1 MVGVPGKSQG
11 CNTCRRRK
19 VKCDLEKPHCRRC
32 VSSARQC
39 EGYERYAVFINRGQ
53 QGLQKRERLEEARI
67 PTTSIPSALGFQY
80 ANTPLNF
87 SPSPRQANE
96 TQLISSFWETYCASA
111 TRYPAPTEPAWL
123 YRSISSAT
131 TPTTVTAAPSMLL
144 KQALLSLAYI
154 RIGRLNDDQALII
167 RGQQIYGQ
175 SLRLMQ
181 HALRDPVLA
190 HNDDI
195 LVAAR
200 CMVLYESFESTSG
213 DMAAWEN
220 HILGIARIIHL
231 RGVHQTRDPIS
242 RSVLESIRYNVMIV
256 SLMRSTSCFLGESE
270 WLTVPWAGVSK
281 SLDQRLFDYGFTLA
295 YMMQRSETIS
305 MSTSLSVP
313 SQHRHQELHQSASKR
328 QTIID
333 ILEQTLSC
341 YIGLANLRSEL
352 LATRRQKLRVVN
364 PPSIQSQQLY
374 DEDTTT
380 DEQHMHLARADND
393 PQAISFAIL
402 LALELSFSIFATA
415 LVQHLPDDHDHDYA
429 HGHGHDHGRD
439 LGHDPTRHSPRDLF
453 AQLAEYM
460 APARRLQLGQQLL
473 RHLQLCCAVRSEHLR
488 PRIIFPLNVL
498 RWEMRHRPAEAA
510 QVRALFEAVASR
522 GKFRIAK
529 GAQNAGT
536 EIVPGIVLE
545 SER

>member
-53 QGLQKRERLEEARI
+53 QGLQKRERLEEVRT
-67 PTTSIPSALGFQY
+67 PTTSDPSALGIQY

-96 TQLISSFWETYCASA
+96 TQLVSSFWETYCASA
-111 TRYPAPTEPAWL
+111 TRYPGPTEPAWL

-131 TPTTVTAAPSMLL
+131 TPTAVIAATSMLL
-144 KQALLSLAYI
+144 KQALLSLAHI

-181 HALRDPVLA
+181 HALHDPVLA
-190 HNDDI
+190 HSDDI

-231 RGVHQTRDPIS
+231 RGVHRTRDSIS

-256 SLMRSTSCFLGESE
+256 SLMRSTACFLGESE
-270 WLTVPWAGVSK
+270 WLSVPWAGVSK

-295 YMMQRSETIS
+295 YMMQRSEAVS
-305 MSTSLSVP
+305 MPTSLSVP
-313 SQHRHQELHQSASKR
+313 SQYRHQQIHQSASKR
-328 QTIID
+328 QTILD
-333 ILEQTLSC
+333 ILEQTLAC
-341 YIGLANLRSEL
+341 YTGLANLRSEL
-352 LATRRQKLRVVN
+352 LATRRQMLRVVN

-374 DEDTTT
+374 NEDTTT
-380 DEQHMHLARADND
+380 DEQHMHLACTDND
-393 PQAISFAIL
+393 PQAITIAIL
-402 LALELSFSIFATA
+402 LALDLSFSIFATA
-415 LVQHLPDDHDHDYA
+415 LMQHLAD
-429 HGHGHDHGRD
+429 DHGRD
-439 LGHDPTRHSPRDLF
+439 LNHHPPSHSGRDLF

-460 APARRLQLGQQLL
+460 APTRRLQLGQQLL